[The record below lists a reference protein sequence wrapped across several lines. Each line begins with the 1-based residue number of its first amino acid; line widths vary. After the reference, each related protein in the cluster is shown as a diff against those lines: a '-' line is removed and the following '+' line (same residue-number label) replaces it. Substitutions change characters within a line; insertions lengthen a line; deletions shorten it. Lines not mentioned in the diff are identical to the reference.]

1 MRGPLLAA
9 DRAARAVIR
18 GQAPAEVSY
27 SAATAGNT
35 AVARVVQVIR
45 AKPARRTSNSET
57 VSQKPALE
65 TGADFRVDSPH
76 SVNGDRYRT
85 PRKARNGAV
94 CASTRLSEWET
105 DCVAEDA
112 VIYEPVS
119 APNSQINGNLMGIA
133 GVWPRWPPF
142 QADDQAAESNAWS

>member
-1 MRGPLLAA
+1 LLAA

-35 AVARVVQVIR
+35 AVARVIQVIR

-65 TGADFRVDSPH
+65 TGADFRVDSPY

-94 CASTRLSEWET
+94 CASTRACPQLSILSIW
-105 DCVAEDA
+105 D
-112 VIYEPVS
+112 S
-119 APNSQINGNLMGIA
+119 RGFPNQFFCDS
-133 GVWPRWPPF
+133 
-142 QADDQAAESNAWS
+142 